1 MYAHVYPMTLAHEAR
16 NFSNFSFPSWYTFAD
31 MYIALKCRFN
41 LSTIAFYT
49 RVFRQTTYRQIK
61 ALDPK
66 QTPLET
72 LERLIDELRYAKLAL
87 GPDYAGDIHLYHAL
101 TAALRGIPR
110 YRPAFDHETFNADY
124 LIDDLRSLAMSI
136 LPIPDF

>member
-41 LSTIAFYT
+41 PSTIAFYT